1 MNTYDLD
8 LDLDLTGELL
18 LNVLS
23 SNDEF
28 KTDLCLGEPKDSLN
42 KCFLTAEMGV
52 T

>member
-1 MNTYDLD
+1 MNTYD

-23 SNDEF
+23 SKEEF

-42 KCFLTAEMGV
+42 KCFLTAEIGV